1 MLITVY
7 DTQNCMKCRLTENR
21 LTAAGVS
28 FRHTLAT
35 DDDIERFRALGAS
48 AFPVVFI
55 DGELAWYDFRPD
67 MIKKVVDEHGA
78 TR

>member
-7 DTQNCMKCRLTENR
+7 DTQNCMKCRLTEKR
-21 LTAAGVS
+21 LTEAGVS

-35 DDDIERFRALGAS
+35 DYDIERFRQLGAS

-55 DGELAWYDFRPD
+55 DGELAWFDFKPE
-67 MIKKVVDEHGA
+67 MIKKVVEKYGA